1 MLNMRGR
8 GRGTGSGTKQVTW
21 IVCLVLYLV
30 ALAVNFRVIHIANA
44 SQIGTWAWIL
54 GFGLLLVADKVR
66 GL

>member
-1 MLNMRGR
+1 MRGR

-30 ALAVNFRVIHIANA
+30 ALGAHFGIIHIGGELA
-44 SQIGTWAWIL
+44 TWAWIL

>member
-1 MLNMRGR
+1 MRR
-8 GRGTGSGTKQVTW
+8 GKGTGSGTKQVTW

-30 ALAVNFRVIHIANA
+30 ALAVHFGMIHVANA
-44 SQIGTWAWIL
+44 NDIGTWSWIL

>member
-1 MLNMRGR
+1 MRGR

-21 IVCLVLYLV
+21 VVCLVLYLV
-30 ALAVNFRVIHIANA
+30 ALATHFGIIHIG
-44 SQIGTWAWIL
+44 SELGTWAWIL